1 MSGRLDSARL
11 LPPRTP
17 METRILVV
25 DDNARVREMLADL
38 LELEGHVVYQAETG
52 QVALQLLQGGLQ
64 PRLIVCDLMM
74 PDVDGWQVLAAV
86 EQMPERPDVIVFSSL
101 GDLASV
107 ERLTERYGCTVLKK
121 PEQLREVVGAA
132 RAHIERPH

>member
-1 MSGRLDSARL
+1 
-11 LPPRTP
+11 

-38 LELEGHVVYQAETG
+38 LELDGHTVIQAETG
-52 QVALQLLQGGLQ
+52 AVALELLQGGLQ

-86 EQMPERPDVIVFSSL
+86 EQMPERPEVIIFSSL
-101 GDLASV
+101 GDLSSV
-107 ERLTERYGCTVLKK
+107 ERLTERYGCAVMKK
-121 PEQLREVVGAA
+121 PEQLRDVVGAA
-132 RAHIERPH
+132 RARMERPN

>member
-1 MSGRLDSARL
+1 M
-11 LPPRTP
+11 LPSQPAVAP

-38 LELEGHVVYQAETG
+38 LELDGHTVIQAETG
-52 QVALQLLQGGLQ
+52 AVALELLQGGLQ

-86 EQMPERPDVIVFSSL
+86 EQMPERPEVIIFSSL
-101 GDLASV
+101 GDLSSV
-107 ERLTERYGCTVLKK
+107 ERLTERYGCAVMKK
-121 PEQLREVVGAA
+121 PEQLRDVVGAA
-132 RAHIERPH
+132 RARMERPN

>member
-1 MSGRLDSARL
+1 MGASQPAVAL
-11 LPPRTP
+11 

-38 LELEGHVVYQAETG
+38 LELDGHDVYQAETG
-52 QVALQLLQGGLQ
+52 QVALQLMQGGLH

-74 PDVDGWQVLAAV
+74 PDVDGWQVLASV
-86 EQMPERPDVIVFSSL
+86 EQMEERPDVIIFTSL
-101 GDLASV
+101 GDLSSI

-121 PEQLREVVGAA
+121 PEQLRDVVAAA
-132 RAHIERPH
+132 RSRLARPN

>member
-1 MSGRLDSARL
+1 
-11 LPPRTP
+11 

-38 LELEGHVVYQAETG
+38 LELDGHVVFQAETG

-86 EQMPERPDVIVFSSL
+86 EQMPERPEVIIFSSL
-101 GDLASV
+101 GDLASI

-121 PEQLREVVGAA
+121 PEQLREVVGFV
-132 RAHIERPH
+132 RATIDRPH

>member
-1 MSGRLDSARL
+1 
-11 LPPRTP
+11 

-38 LELEGHVVYQAETG
+38 LELDGHVVYQAETG
-52 QVALQLLQGGLQ
+52 QVALQLLQAGLQ

-86 EQMPERPDVIVFSSL
+86 EQMEQRPDVIIFTSL
-101 GDLASV
+101 GDLTSID
-107 ERLTERYGCTVLKK
+107 RLTERYGCTVMKK
-121 PEQLREVVGAA
+121 PEQLRDVIGAA
-132 RAHIERPH
+132 RARIDRPN

>member
-1 MSGRLDSARL
+1 
-11 LPPRTP
+11 

-38 LELEGHVVYQAETG
+38 LELDGHVVYQAETG

-86 EQMPERPDVIVFSSL
+86 EQMPDRPDVIIFSSL
-101 GDLASV
+101 GDLTSV

-132 RAHIERPH
+132 RAKIERPH

>member
-1 MSGRLDSARL
+1 
-11 LPPRTP
+11 

-38 LELEGHVVYQAETG
+38 LELEGHAVYQAESG
-52 QVALQLLQGGLQ
+52 QVALQYLQGGLS
-64 PRLIVCDLMM
+64 PRLVVCDLMM

-86 EQMPERPDVIVFSSL
+86 EQMDERPNVIIFSSL

-107 ERLTERYGCTVLKK
+107 ERLTDRYGCTVLKK
-121 PEQLREVVGAA
+121 PEQLRDVVAAA
-132 RAHIERPH
+132 RACIDRPN

>member
-1 MSGRLDSARL
+1 
-11 LPPRTP
+11 

-38 LELEGHVVYQAETG
+38 LELDGHVVFQAETG

-86 EQMPERPDVIVFSSL
+86 EQMPERPEVIIFSSL
-101 GDLASV
+101 GDLASI

-121 PEQLREVVGAA
+121 PEQLREVVGFA
-132 RAHIERPH
+132 RATIDRPH

>member
-1 MSGRLDSARL
+1 
-11 LPPRTP
+11 

-38 LELEGHVVYQAETG
+38 LELEGHAVYQAENG
-52 QVALQLLQGGLQ
+52 VAALEYLQGGLQ
-64 PRLIVCDLMM
+64 PRLVVCDLMM

-86 EQMPERPDVIVFSSL
+86 EQMPERPDVIIFSSL

-107 ERLTERYGCTVLKK
+107 ERLTGRYGCTVLKK
-121 PEQLREVVGAA
+121 PEQLREVVAAA
-132 RAHIERPH
+132 RACIDRPN